1 MKLEKENIIKQLS
14 MIKHPEGGYYAQT
27 FRSFTNVDGI
37 TIGLEKSEYRPLS
50 TSIYFLLSDKEVSH
64 FHRLKSDEIWYYH
77 GGETLIVTIINTDGE
92 LKEYS
97 LGMDLESGELP
108 QIVVPAGAIFGSYVE
123 SGEGTS
129 LVGCMVSF
137 GFNFEDFEL
146 FTRDYLLLLY
156 PKHSNIIKK
165 LTF

>member
-1 MKLEKENIIKQLS
+1 MKLDKENIIQQLS

-27 FRSFTNVDGI
+27 FRSFTNINGI
-37 TIGLEKSEYRPLS
+37 AIGLEKSEYRPLS

-77 GGETLIVTIINTDGE
+77 GGETLVVVIINENGNLE
-92 LKEYS
+92 EHK
-97 LGMDLESGELP
+97 LGMDLSSGESP
-108 QIVVPAGAIFGSYVE
+108 QLIVPAGSIFGSFVE
-123 SGEGTS
+123 SGKGTS

-137 GFNFEDFEL
+137 GFDFEDFTL
-146 FTRDYLLLLY
+146 FTREELLSSF
-156 PKHSNIIKK
+156 PKHSKIIEK

>member
-1 MKLEKENIIKQLS
+1 MRLQKEILISKLS
-14 MIKHPEGGYYAQT
+14 MIKHPEGGYYSQSYSSPLT
-27 FRSFTNVDGI
+27 INGEL
-37 TIGLEKSEYRPLS
+37 IGLNRDTSRPLS
-50 TSIYFLLSDKEVSH
+50 TSIYFLLSDEEVSH

-77 GGETLIVTIINTDGE
+77 GGETLIVSIINTDGE
-92 LKEYS
+92 LKKYR
-97 LGMDLESGELP
+97 LGMDLESGEIP

-123 SGEGTS
+123 SGKGTS

-146 FTRDYLLLLY
+146 FTRDYLLSLY
-156 PKHSNIIKK
+156 PKHTQIIKK